1 MKVLKNSTL
10 VRCPENQWMVTKKQ
24 ILIDRNFFVHFLKRK
39 IARLKKMIVAANFDA
54 WLRGGC
60 KDKASAIL
68 KNFFS
73 FLNKRKK
80 RISCPWD
87 FETTFGWKIFVRGW
101 HFDFKA
107 TMVGMNRW
115 KNLTIYIFLSLLCI
129 FLYHL
134 FINICRK
141 LDFYQR
147 YKIGLLSEF
156 LMFWWKIF
164 ISETRTHSF
173 AFNPKLEF
181 QTFDGIT

>member
-1 MKVLKNSTL
+1 
-10 VRCPENQWMVTKKQ
+10 MVTKKQ

-68 KNFFS
+68 KILFFS

-80 RISCPWD
+80 KNKLPPEILKQHLDERFLFEGGIS
-87 FETTFGWKIFVRGW
+87 I
-101 HFDFKA
+101 FKA
-107 TMVGMNRW
+107 TMVGALEMNRC
-115 KNLTIYIFLSLLCI
+115 KNLTICIFLSLLCI

-141 LDFYQR
+141 LNFYQR

-156 LMFWWKIF
+156 LMF
-164 ISETRTHSF
+164 
-173 AFNPKLEF
+173 
-181 QTFDGIT
+181 